1 MPTVVVIAEAPDA
14 ARAFRAV
21 LSPHGYEVLDAT
33 APEEAEP
40 DARIVDFGAA
50 TDAGAVARL
59 RTRSDAPVLAVAPRD
74 SPGLRAELLN
84 AGADDCV
91 SRPFD
96 VGEFLARL
104 QAVTRRGSGGSTPDV
119 VRTPSFAVHLDAKKV
134 ARGEIAVR
142 LTPTEWAIL
151 EILVRADGALV
162 SQQDLLTRVWGSDY
176 ARQTHYLRGY
186 LAQLRRKLE
195 PEPDSPRH
203 FITEPGRGYRFE
215 I

>member
-21 LSPHGYEVLDAT
+21 LSPHGYEVLDDS
-33 APEEAEP
+33 APAEAEP
-40 DARIVDFGAA
+40 DARIADFGSA
-50 TDAGAVARL
+50 TDATAVARL
-59 RTRSDAPVLAVAPRD
+59 CTRSDAPVLAVAPRD

-104 QAVTRRGSGGSTPDV
+104 QAVTRRGSGCGTPGI
-119 VRTPSFAVHLDAKKV
+119 VRTPSFSVHLDAKK
-134 ARGEIAVR
+134 ATRGGITVR
-142 LTPTEWAIL
+142 LTPTEWVIL
-151 EILVRADGALV
+151 EILVHADGALV
-162 SQQDLLTRVWGSDY
+162 GQQDLLNRVWGPEY
-176 ARQTHYLRGY
+176 ARETHYLRGY

-203 FITEPGRGYRFE
+203 LITEAGRGYRFE